1 MSATASRSVASIGT
15 AAQASLSSDA
25 LPPFVIRASSS
36 RPSTSKNTTATPKR
50 RLKGCNTPSRLVH
63 YSGEAHPA
71 SSSSRLSRYA
81 PTFTKD
87 DMDVDQDDM
96 EAAEEEDHD
105 VKIAVAGASIA
116 SSHVFMKGHG
126 TFLSANTDEILS
138 SMCGTVER
146 VNKLISVRPARSRY
160 AAEVGDLV
168 IGRVTEVGPKRWKVD
183 INAKTDSALQLS
195 SINLPGGIQR
205 RKVESDELQ
214 MRNFFQENDLLVAEV
229 QMMFQDNSSALHTR
243 SLRYGKLKNGVLVTA
258 SPNLIQRLKS
268 HFVHLKDDELA
279 LDVDLIIGL
288 NGYIWIAKHFPY
300 SQPSNSSSGS
310 GGGEGGGG
318 GNEGLAGS
326 GVGMD
331 IDATYSDQNDA
342 DLSVELRRQI
352 QRVAKCIHVLDA
364 YHHPISDVTIHS
376 LVDISVVYVGPI
388 LQQNEQQDWH
398 RDVNLTSLMIAQLR
412 SGSSLAE

>member
-1 MSATASRSVASIGT
+1 
-15 AAQASLSSDA
+15 
-25 LPPFVIRASSS
+25 
-36 RPSTSKNTTATPKR
+36 
-50 RLKGCNTPSRLVH
+50 
-63 YSGEAHPA
+63 
-71 SSSSRLSRYA
+71 
-81 PTFTKD
+81 
-87 DMDVDQDDM
+87 MDVDQDDM
-96 EAAEEEDHD
+96 EAGADDDDD
-105 VKIAVAGASIA
+105 VRIAVAGTSIA

-126 TFLSANTDEILS
+126 TFLSSNSDEILS

-268 HFVHLKDDELA
+268 HFVHLRDDDLM

-300 SQPSNSSSGS
+300 SQASNSS
-310 GGGEGGGG
+310 GGLGAGGPPSAHS
-318 GNEGLAGS
+318 EQQRGLAGS

-352 QRVAKCIHVLDA
+352 QRVAKCIHILDA
-364 YHHPISDVTIHS
+364 HHHPISDVTILS
-376 LVDISVVYVGPI
+376 LVSISVAYVGPI
-388 LQQNEQQDWH
+388 LQQHEQQDWH
-398 RDVNLTSLMIAQLR
+398 RDSNLTSLMMEQLR

>member
-1 MSATASRSVASIGT
+1 MASST
-15 AAQASLSSDA
+15 AAAAARPQLSADA
-25 LPPFVIRASSS
+25 LPPFVIHASSS
-36 RPSTSKNTTATPKR
+36 RPSPTSTR
-50 RLKGCNTPSRLVH
+50 RLKGCNTPSRLIH
-63 YSGEAHPA
+63 YSGETHPA

-81 PTFTKD
+81 PTFSKD

-96 EAAEEEDHD
+96 EALDAEDSD
-105 VKIAVAGASIA
+105 VRIAVTGGSIA

-126 TFLSANTDEILS
+126 TFLSSNTDEILS

-168 IGRVTEVGPKRWKVD
+168 IGRITEVGPKRWKVD

-195 SINLPGGIQR
+195 SINLPGGVQR

-268 HFVHLKDDELA
+268 HFIHLKDDQLS

-300 SQPSNSSSGS
+300 QPSTSASAAAA
-310 GGGEGGGG
+310 EHQR
-318 GNEGLAGS
+318 GLAGS

-364 YHHPISDVTIHS
+364 YHHPISDTTILA
-376 LVDISVVYVGPI
+376 LVDVSATYVGPI
-388 LQQNEQQDWH
+388 LQQHEQQDWH
-398 RDVNLTSLMIAQLR
+398 KDSNLTSMMMEQLR
-412 SGSSLAE
+412 SGSSLEE

>member
-1 MSATASRSVASIGT
+1 MSTT
-15 AAQASLSSDA
+15 AQALSSA
-25 LPPFVIRASSS
+25 ETLPPFVIRASSF
-36 RPSTSKNTTATPKR
+36 RPSTSKSKASSSQH
-50 RLKGCNTPSRLVH
+50 RLKGLNMPSRLVH

-71 SSSSRLSRYA
+71 STSSHLSRYG

-87 DMDVDQDDM
+87 DMSIDEDDM
-96 EAAEEEDHD
+96 EADAADEDD
-105 VKIAVAGASIA
+105 VKIAVAGGSIA

-126 TFLSANTDEILS
+126 TFLSANSDEILS

-229 QMMFQDNSSALHTR
+229 QMMFHDNSSALHTR
-243 SLRYGKLKNGVLVTA
+243 SLRYGKLKNGVLVTV
-258 SPNLIQRLKS
+258 SSNLIQRLKS
-268 HFVHLKDDELA
+268 HFVHLKDDELS

-300 SQPSNSSSGS
+300 NQPSNSDQQK
-310 GGGEGGGG
+310 
-318 GNEGLAGS
+318 GLAGS

-364 YHHPISDVTIHS
+364 YHHPISDATIHAMVS
-376 LVDISVVYVGPI
+376 ISVAYVGHI
-388 LQQNEQQDWH
+388 LQQQEQQDWH
-398 RDVNLTSLMIAQLR
+398 RDAELTSLVMEQLR
-412 SGSSLAE
+412 SGSSLTE

>member
-1 MSATASRSVASIGT
+1 MAAKLPSAPAST
-15 AAQASLSSDA
+15 SSA
-25 LPPFVIRASSS
+25 MLPPFVIHASSS
-36 RPSTSKNTTATPKR
+36 RPSSSSKNGASSPR
-50 RLKGCNTPSRLVH
+50 RLKGSNTPSRLVH

-87 DMDVDQDDM
+87 DMDMDQDDM
-96 EAAEEEDHD
+96 EMGDGDEED
-105 VKIAVAGASIA
+105 VKIAVAGTSIA

-126 TFLSANTDEILS
+126 TFLSTNSDEILS

-268 HFVHLKDDELA
+268 HFVHLKDDDISLN
-279 LDVDLIIGL
+279 VDLIVGL

-300 SQPSNSSSGS
+300 NQPSNSNGPATNS
-310 GGGEGGGG
+310 EQQR
-318 GNEGLAGS
+318 GLAGS

-364 YHHPISDVTIHS
+364 YHHPISDVTVHS
-376 LVDISVVYVGPI
+376 LVSVSVTYVGHI
-388 LQQNEQQDWH
+388 LQKQEQQDWH
-398 RDVNLTSLMIAQLR
+398 RDTNLTSLMMEQLR
-412 SGSSLAE
+412 AGSSLAE

>member
-1 MSATASRSVASIGT
+1 MSATAAAST
-15 AAQASLSSDA
+15 SAEA
-25 LPPFVIRASSS
+25 LPPFVIHASSL
-36 RPSTSKNTTATPKR
+36 RPSTSKNKAGSSQR
-50 RLKGCNTPSRLVH
+50 RLKGSNTPSRLVH

-71 SSSSRLSRYA
+71 SSSSRLSRYG

-87 DMDVDQDDM
+87 DMDVDQEDMDADNDD
-96 EAAEEEDHD
+96 EDD
-105 VKIAVAGASIA
+105 VKIAVAGGSIA

-126 TFLSANTDEILS
+126 TFLSANSDEILS

-168 IGRVTEVGPKRWKVD
+168 IGRITEVGPKRWKVD

-268 HFVHLKDDELA
+268 HFVHLQDNDLT

-300 SQPSNSSSGS
+300 NQPSNSDQQK
-310 GGGEGGGG
+310 
-318 GNEGLAGS
+318 GLAGS

-342 DLSVELRRQI
+342 DLSIELRRQI
-352 QRVAKCIHVLDA
+352 QRVAKCIRVLDA
-364 YHHPISDVTIHS
+364 YHHPISDATIHS
-376 LVDISVVYVGPI
+376 LVSISVAYVGHI
-388 LQQNEQQDWH
+388 LQAQEQQDWH
-398 RDVNLTSLMIAQLR
+398 RDAELTSLMMEQLR
-412 SGSSLAE
+412 SGSSLSE

>member
-1 MSATASRSVASIGT
+1 MSATISGT
-15 AAQASLSSDA
+15 AAQASSSSDT

-36 RPSTSKNTTATPKR
+36 RPSTSKNGTTSSKR

-63 YSGEAHPA
+63 YSGEVHPA

-87 DMDVDQDDM
+87 DMDVEQDDM
-96 EAAEEEDHD
+96 DNADSDEQD

-126 TFLSANTDEILS
+126 TFLSTNTDEILS

-183 INAKTDSALQLS
+183 INAKTDSSLQLS
-195 SINLPGGIQR
+195 SINLPGGVQR

-214 MRNFFQENDLLVAEV
+214 MRHFFQENDLLVAEV

-258 SPNLIQRLKS
+258 APNLIQRLKS
-268 HFVHLKDDELA
+268 HFVHLRDDELA
-279 LDVDLIIGL
+279 VDVDLIIGL
-288 NGYIWIAKHFPY
+288 NGYIWIAKHFAY
-300 SQPSNSSSGS
+300 SQPSNA
-310 GGGEGGGG
+310 GGAGA
-318 GNEGLAGS
+318 NEGLAGF

-331 IDATYSDQNDA
+331 IDATYSDTNDA
-342 DLSVELRRQI
+342 DLSTDLRRQI
-352 QRVAKCIHVLDA
+352 QRVAMCIHVLDA
-364 YHHPISDVTIHS
+364 YHHPISDVTIHAM
-376 LVDISVVYVGPI
+376 VRISTAYVGHI
-388 LQQNEQQDWH
+388 LQASEQQHWH
-398 RDVNLTSLMIAQLR
+398 RDARLTALMMEQLR
-412 SGSSLAE
+412 SGASLEA

>member
-1 MSATASRSVASIGT
+1 
-15 AAQASLSSDA
+15 
-25 LPPFVIRASSS
+25 
-36 RPSTSKNTTATPKR
+36 
-50 RLKGCNTPSRLVH
+50 
-63 YSGEAHPA
+63 
-71 SSSSRLSRYA
+71 
-81 PTFTKD
+81 
-87 DMDVDQDDM
+87 MDVDNDDM
-96 EAAEEEDHD
+96 EAAADEDDD
-105 VKIAVAGASIA
+105 VRIAVAGTSIA

-126 TFLSANTDEILS
+126 TFLSTNSDEILS

-268 HFVHLKDDELA
+268 HFVHLKDEELG

-300 SQPSNSSSGS
+300 NQPSNSA
-310 GGGEGGGG
+310 GGPDSHK
-318 GNEGLAGS
+318 GLAGS

-376 LVDISVVYVGPI
+376 LVSISVAYVGHI
-388 LQQNEQQDWH
+388 LQQSEQQDWH
-398 RDVNLTSLMIAQLR
+398 KDSNLTSLMMEQLR
-412 SGSSLAE
+412 SGASMTE

>member
-1 MSATASRSVASIGT
+1 
-15 AAQASLSSDA
+15 
-25 LPPFVIRASSS
+25 
-36 RPSTSKNTTATPKR
+36 
-50 RLKGCNTPSRLVH
+50 
-63 YSGEAHPA
+63 
-71 SSSSRLSRYA
+71 
-81 PTFTKD
+81 
-87 DMDVDQDDM
+87 MDVDQDDTD
-96 EAAEEEDHD
+96 AADGDDDD
-105 VKIAVAGASIA
+105 VKIAVAGTSIA

-126 TFLSANTDEILS
+126 TFLSTNSDEILS

-229 QMMFQDNSSALHTR
+229 QMMFHDNSSALHTR

-258 SPNLIQRLKS
+258 SPSLIQRLKS
-268 HFVHLKDDELA
+268 HFVHLKDDEISLN
-279 LDVDLIIGL
+279 LDLIIGL

-300 SQPSNSSSGS
+300 NQPSNSSGPATNA
-310 GGGEGGGG
+310 EQQR
-318 GNEGLAGS
+318 GLAGS

-342 DLSVELRRQI
+342 DLSIELRRQI
-352 QRVAKCIHVLDA
+352 QRVAKCIHILDA
-364 YHHPISDVTIHS
+364 YHHPISDITIHS
-376 LVDISVVYVGPI
+376 LVSISVGYVGPL
-388 LQQNEQQDWH
+388 LQEQEQQDWH
-398 RDVNLTSLMIAQLR
+398 RDANLTSLMMEQLR

>member
-1 MSATASRSVASIGT
+1 MATTLGQGAATASSSVDT
-15 AAQASLSSDA
+15 
-25 LPPFVIRASSS
+25 LPPFVILASSS
-36 RPSTSKNTTATPKR
+36 RPSTSKNPAKSQP
-50 RLKGCNTPSRLVH
+50 RLKGSNTPSRLVH
-63 YSGEAHPA
+63 YSGEIHPA
-71 SSSSRLSRYA
+71 SCSSRLSRYE

-87 DMDVDQDDM
+87 DMDLDDDGMEPSDADQDDIR
-96 EAAEEEDHD
+96 
-105 VKIAVAGASIA
+105 IAVAGTSIA

-126 TFLSANTDEILS
+126 TFLSSNSDEILS

-168 IGRVTEVGPKRWKVD
+168 IGRITEVGPKRWKVD

-229 QMMFQDNSSALHTR
+229 QMMFQGNSSALHTR
-243 SLRYGKLKNGVLVTA
+243 SLRYGKLKNGLLVTA

-268 HFVHLKDDELA
+268 HFVHLKDDDLS

-288 NGYIWIAKHFPY
+288 NGYIWIAKHLPY
-300 SQPSNSSSGS
+300 NHASNSS
-310 GGGEGGGG
+310 GGPATTVEQQR
-318 GNEGLAGS
+318 GLAGE

-331 IDATYSDQNDA
+331 IDATYSDQNDP
-342 DLSVELRRQI
+342 DLSVELRHQI
-352 QRVAKCIHVLDA
+352 QRVAECIHILDA

-376 LVDISVVYVGPI
+376 LVSISTAYVGHI
-388 LQQNEQQDWH
+388 LQQQQQQHWH
-398 RDVNLTSLMIAQLR
+398 RDPNLTRLMMVQLR
-412 SGSSLAE
+412 SGSSLTG

>member
-1 MSATASRSVASIGT
+1 MSTT
-15 AAQASLSSDA
+15 AAASTSVEA

-36 RPSTSKNTTATPKR
+36 RPSTSKNKAASLQR
-50 RLKGCNTPSRLVH
+50 RLKGSNTPSRLVH

-71 SSSSRLSRYA
+71 SSSSRLSRYG

-87 DMDVDQDDM
+87 DMDVDQEDMDADNDD
-96 EAAEEEDHD
+96 EDD
-105 VKIAVAGASIA
+105 VKIAVAGGSIA

-126 TFLSANTDEILS
+126 TFLSANSDEILS

-183 INAKTDSALQLS
+183 INAKTDSSLQLS

-268 HFVHLKDDELA
+268 HFVHLQDTDLA

-300 SQPSNSSSGS
+300 NQPSNADQQK
-310 GGGEGGGG
+310 
-318 GNEGLAGS
+318 GLAGS

-352 QRVAKCIHVLDA
+352 QRVAKCIRVLDA

-376 LVDISVVYVGPI
+376 MVSISVAYVGHI
-388 LQQNEQQDWH
+388 LQEQEQQDWH
-398 RDVNLTSLMIAQLR
+398 RNAELTSLMMEQLR
-412 SGSSLAE
+412 AGSNLSE

>member
-1 MSATASRSVASIGT
+1 MATTLGQCAATAS
-15 AAQASLSSDA
+15 SSADT
-25 LPPFVIRASSS
+25 LPPFVILASSS
-36 RPSTSKNTTATPKR
+36 RPSTSKNTAKSQP
-50 RLKGCNTPSRLVH
+50 RLKGSNTPSRLVH
-63 YSGEAHPA
+63 YSGEIHPA
-71 SSSSRLSRYA
+71 SCSSRLSRYE

-87 DMDVDQDDM
+87 DMDLDDDGMEPSDADQDDIR
-96 EAAEEEDHD
+96 
-105 VKIAVAGASIA
+105 IAVAGTSIA

-126 TFLSANTDEILS
+126 TFLSSNSDEILS

-168 IGRVTEVGPKRWKVD
+168 IGRITEVGPKRWKVD

-243 SLRYGKLKNGVLVTA
+243 SLRYGKLKNGLLVTA

-268 HFVHLKDDELA
+268 HFVHLKDDDLS

-288 NGYIWIAKHFPY
+288 NGYIWIAKHLPY
-300 SQPSNSSSGS
+300 NQPSNSS
-310 GGGEGGGG
+310 GGPATTAEQQR
-318 GNEGLAGS
+318 GLAGE

-331 IDATYSDQNDA
+331 IDATYSDQNDP
-342 DLSVELRRQI
+342 DLSVELRHQI
-352 QRVAKCIHVLDA
+352 QRVAKCIHILDA

-376 LVDISVVYVGPI
+376 LVSISTAYVGHI
-388 LQQNEQQDWH
+388 LQQQQQQHWH
-398 RDVNLTSLMIAQLR
+398 RDPNLTRLMMVQLR
-412 SGSSLAE
+412 SGSNLAG

>member
-1 MSATASRSVASIGT
+1 MATGAAASMASTSA
-15 AAQASLSSDA
+15 DA
-25 LPPFVIRASSS
+25 LPPFIVKASSS
-36 RPSTSKNTTATPKR
+36 RPLKPNTQSQR
-50 RLKGCNTPSRLVH
+50 WLKGSNTAARLVH
-63 YSGEAHPA
+63 YSGEVHPA
-71 SSSSRLSRYA
+71 SSSSRISKYA

-96 EAAEEEDHD
+96 DAGDDQDDD
-105 VKIAVAGASIA
+105 VKIAVAGTSIA

-126 TFLSANTDEILS
+126 TFLSTNSDEILS

-168 IGRVTEVGPKRWKVD
+168 IGRITEVGPKRWKVD

-268 HFVHLKDDELA
+268 HFVHLRNDDLS
-279 LDVDLIIGL
+279 LNVDLIIGL

-300 SQPSNSSSGS
+300 NQPSNSSSGGAASS
-310 GGGEGGGG
+310 GINSEQQK
-318 GNEGLAGS
+318 GLAGS

-331 IDATYSDQNDA
+331 IDATYSDQNDP
-342 DLSVELRRQI
+342 DLSPELRRQI
-352 QRVAKCIHVLDA
+352 QRVAKCIHILDA
-364 YHHPISDVTIHS
+364 YHHPISDNTILT
-376 LVDISVVYVGPI
+376 LVSISVAYVGPI
-388 LQQNEQQDWH
+388 LQQHEQQDWH
-398 RDVNLTSLMIAQLR
+398 RDPNLTILMVEQLR
-412 SGSSLAE
+412 AGATLSE

>member
-1 MSATASRSVASIGT
+1 MATTLGQGAATAS
-15 AAQASLSSDA
+15 SSADT
-25 LPPFVIRASSS
+25 LPPFVILASSS
-36 RPSTSKNTTATPKR
+36 RPSTSKNTAKSQP
-50 RLKGCNTPSRLVH
+50 RLKGSNTPSRLVH
-63 YSGEAHPA
+63 YSGETHPA

-87 DMDVDQDDM
+87 DMDLDDDGMEPGDADQDDIR
-96 EAAEEEDHD
+96 
-105 VKIAVAGASIA
+105 IAVAGTSIA

-126 TFLSANTDEILS
+126 TFLSSNSDEILS
-138 SMCGTVER
+138 LMCGTVER

-168 IGRVTEVGPKRWKVD
+168 IGRITEVGPKRWKVD

-268 HFVHLKDDELA
+268 HFVHLKDDDLS

-300 SQPSNSSSGS
+300 NQPSNSS
-310 GGGEGGGG
+310 GGLATTAEQQR
-318 GNEGLAGS
+318 GLAGE

-331 IDATYSDQNDA
+331 IDATYSDQNDP
-342 DLSVELRRQI
+342 DLSVELRHQI

-376 LVDISVVYVGPI
+376 LVSISTAYVGHI
-388 LQQNEQQDWH
+388 LQQQQQQHWH
-398 RDVNLTSLMIAQLR
+398 RDPNLTCLMMVQLR
-412 SGSSLAE
+412 SGSSLAG

>member
-1 MSATASRSVASIGT
+1 
-15 AAQASLSSDA
+15 
-25 LPPFVIRASSS
+25 
-36 RPSTSKNTTATPKR
+36 
-50 RLKGCNTPSRLVH
+50 
-63 YSGEAHPA
+63 
-71 SSSSRLSRYA
+71 
-81 PTFTKD
+81 
-87 DMDVDQDDM
+87 MDVDGDDM
-96 EAAEEEDHD
+96 EVGDGEEDD
-105 VKIAVAGASIA
+105 VRIAVAGTSIA

-126 TFLSANTDEILS
+126 TFLSSNSDEILS

-168 IGRVTEVGPKRWKVD
+168 IGRITEVGPKRWKVD

-268 HFVHLKDDELA
+268 HFVHLKDDELS

-300 SQPSNSSSGS
+300 QPSNSS
-310 GGGEGGGG
+310 GGPATNSEQQR
-318 GNEGLAGS
+318 GLAGS
-326 GVGMD
+326 GIGMD

-376 LVDISVVYVGPI
+376 LVSISTAYVGHI
-388 LQQNEQQDWH
+388 LQQQEQQDWH
-398 RDVNLTSLMIAQLR
+398 RDANLTSLMMEQLR
-412 SGSSLAE
+412 SGSTLAD

>member
-1 MSATASRSVASIGT
+1 MAATTSRVANRVPSSAEM
-15 AAQASLSSDA
+15 
-25 LPPFVIRASSS
+25 LPPFVIHASSS
-36 RPSTSKNTTATPKR
+36 RSNPLKPSQR
-50 RLKGCNTPSRLVH
+50 RLKGTNTPSRLVH
-63 YSGEAHPA
+63 HSGEFHSA
-71 SSSSRLSRYA
+71 SSSTRLSIYA
-81 PTFTKD
+81 PAFTKD
-87 DMDVDQDDM
+87 DMAMDTAEAGDEDD
-96 EAAEEEDHD
+96 EDGAR
-105 VKIAVAGASIA
+105 IAVAGTSVA

-126 TFLSANTDEILS
+126 TFLSTNSEEILS
-138 SMCGTVER
+138 SMCGKVER

-268 HFVHLKDDELA
+268 HFVHLKDESLS

-300 SQPSNSSSGS
+300 NQPSNSSGTD
-310 GGGEGGGG
+310 ER
-318 GNEGLAGS
+318 GLAGS

-342 DLSVELRRQI
+342 DLSVELRMQI
-352 QRVAKCIHVLDA
+352 LRVAKCIHMLDA
-364 YHHPISDVTIHS
+364 YHHPISDATIHA
-376 LVDISVVYVGPI
+376 LVSISVAYIGDI
-388 LQQNEQQDWH
+388 LQQQNQQDWH
-398 RDVNLTSLMIAQLR
+398 KDSNLTGLMMEQMR
-412 SGSSLAE
+412 SGVSLSE

>member
-1 MSATASRSVASIGT
+1 MSTTVSKAAATADT
-15 AAQASLSSDA
+15 PAQASSSSDA

-36 RPSTSKNTTATPKR
+36 RPSTSKNTTTSSKR

-63 YSGEAHPA
+63 YSGEVHPS
-71 SSSSRLSRYA
+71 SSSSRLSLYA

-96 EAAEEEDHD
+96 DAVEEEDQD

-126 TFLSANTDEILS
+126 TFLSANSDEILS

-168 IGRVTEVGPKRWKVD
+168 IGRITEVGPKRWKVD

-268 HFVHLKDDELA
+268 HFVHLNDDNLS
-279 LDVDLIIGL
+279 LNIDLIIGL

-300 SQPSNSSSGS
+300 HQPSNSSSGN
-310 GGGEGGGG
+310 
-318 GNEGLAGS
+318 NEGLAGS

-352 QRVAKCIHVLDA
+352 RRVAKCIHILDA

-376 LVDISVVYVGPI
+376 LVDISVAYVGHI
-388 LQQNEQQDWH
+388 LQQTEQQDWH
-398 RDVNLTSLMIAQLR
+398 RDANLTSLMMEQLR
-412 SGSSLAE
+412 SGSNLAE

>member
-1 MSATASRSVASIGT
+1 M
-15 AAQASLSSDA
+15 
-25 LPPFVIRASSS
+25 
-36 RPSTSKNTTATPKR
+36 
-50 RLKGCNTPSRLVH
+50 
-63 YSGEAHPA
+63 
-71 SSSSRLSRYA
+71 
-81 PTFTKD
+81 
-87 DMDVDQDDM
+87 DQDDLD
-96 EAAEEEDHD
+96 AAGDEDED
-105 VKIAVAGASIA
+105 VKIAVAGTSIA

-126 TFLSANTDEILS
+126 TFLSTSSDEILS
-138 SMCGTVER
+138 SMCGSVER

-243 SLRYGKLKNGVLVTA
+243 SLRYGKLKNGILVTV

-268 HFVHLKDDELA
+268 HFVHIRDNDVS

-300 SQPSNSSSGS
+300 DHPSNSSNGPTSS
-310 GGGEGGGG
+310 AEVQR
-318 GNEGLAGS
+318 GLAGA

-342 DLSVELRRQI
+342 DLTVELRRQI
-352 QRVAKCIHVLDA
+352 QRVAKCLHVLDN

-376 LVDISVVYVGPI
+376 LVSISVAYVGHI
-388 LQQNEQQDWH
+388 LQQQEPQDWH
-398 RDVNLTSLMIAQLR
+398 QDANLTALMMEQLR
-412 SGSSLAE
+412 YGSNLSE